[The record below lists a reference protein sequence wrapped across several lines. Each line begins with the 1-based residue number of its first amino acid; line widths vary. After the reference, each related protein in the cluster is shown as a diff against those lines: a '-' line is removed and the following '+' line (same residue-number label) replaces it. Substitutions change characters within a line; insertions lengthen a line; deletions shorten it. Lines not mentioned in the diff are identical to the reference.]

1 VRSWRAGKIG
11 RLRAEVNAS
20 ALFARPAIAVIVGAM
35 IKLIAAAAV
44 ALVVLGALAA
54 CGDRADSSALVQ
66 LASSDEAELGAEHD
80 RVLADAIA
88 SGAALGQI
96 VELAAKKYAAG
107 LVAEGALI
115 QGSVVEGARS
125 DHLAVLRAGH
135 CYRIVAV
142 GGAGVEDMDLFL
154 YDPEGVQTQ
163 QDPAQDRFPVLGLQ
177 AEICPPRGGAY
188 RLQVHMYKG
197 GGPFAARVYRT
208 P

>member
-1 VRSWRAGKIG
+1 MVD
-11 RLRAEVNAS
+11 
-20 ALFARPAIAVIVGAM
+20 AM
-35 IKLIAAAAV
+35 IKLIAAAAHLSIV
-44 ALVVLGALAA
+44 LVALAA
-54 CGDRADSSALVQ
+54 CGDRADTSALAQ
-66 LASSDEAELGAEHD
+66 LAGSAEAELGEEHD
-80 RVLADAIA
+80 RMLSDAIA
-88 SGAALGQI
+88 SGATLDRI
-96 VELAAKKYAAG
+96 VELAARKYAG
-107 LVAEGALI
+107 GFVADGAPI

-135 CYRIVAV
+135 CYRIVAA

-163 QDPAQDRFPVLGLQ
+163 QDPAQDRLPVLGLQ
-177 AEICPPRGGAY
+177 TEICPIRGGAY

>member
-1 VRSWRAGKIG
+1 MIERIV
-11 RLRAEVNAS
+11 
-20 ALFARPAIAVIVGAM
+20 AVATVPV
-35 IKLIAAAAV
+35 LLV
-44 ALVVLGALAA
+44 ALVA
-54 CGDRADSSALVQ
+54 CGDRADSQAVGE
-66 LASSDEAELGAEHD
+66 LASTGEAELSAERD
-80 RVLADAIA
+80 PLLADAIA
-88 SGAALGQI
+88 SGAALDRI

-107 LVAEGALI
+107 FVAEGELI
-115 QGSVVEGARS
+115 QGSMVEGARS
-125 DHLAVLRAGH
+125 DHLTVLRAGH
-135 CYRIVAV
+135 CYRIVAA
-142 GGAGVEDMDLFL
+142 GGHGVEDMDLFL